1 MYRFVQCFALI
12 LLFFCLPG
20 NAYSEEPVAPLAEVR
35 EDLAQVYEISPEMV
49 EHMIDEMKSRIPSKE
64 TVGVPVPPD
73 LRYVGGGHM
82 QQMEYANLAA
92 EESLQEMLGFYHN
105 ALEDMPGWQ
114 WSENFG
120 IFYKSDEPMTV
131 AKLMSFTVPV
141 IEIKELDP
149 NDAQLMS
156 VDPAVKQK
164 LSTLVQIT
172 YAAD

>member
-1 MYRFVQCFALI
+1 MRLRTKSMEF
-12 LLFFCLPG
+12 P
-20 NAYSEEPVAPLAEVR
+20 
-35 EDLAQVYEISPEMV
+35 PELV
-49 EHMIDEMKSRIPSKE
+49 
-64 TVGVPVPPD
+64 
-73 LRYVGGGHM
+73 
-82 QQMEYANLAA
+82 
-92 EESLQEMLGFYHN
+92 GFYHN

-141 IEIKELDP
+141 VEIKELDP

-164 LSTLVQIT
+164 LNTLVQIT